1 VAVATNSGEL
11 AVGSATEVRLPSGLS
26 SATVH
31 EAARGRGAL
40 PFRIKPVHPSFAL
53 EGPAFTVRGR
63 PGDNLWIHRGVYA
76 AAAGDVLVVDVGDD
90 AESGY
95 WGEILSRAALAR
107 GLGGLIINGGVRD
120 LRELVAIGFPVFAL
134 GICIQ
139 GTTKRDTGVGGLEV
153 PVRLGDVT
161 VEPGDLV
168 LGDLDG
174 VVAVPAGEVGRVLA
188 AAEQRV
194 SAEEE
199 MMRRIANGEST
210 LTILGLE

>member
-1 VAVATNSGEL
+1 VVTNEAEFASGAT
-11 AVGSATEVRLPSGLS
+11 TEVRLPSGLS

-40 PFRIKPVHPSFAL
+40 PSGIKPVHPSFAV
-53 EGPAFTVRGR
+53 EGPAFTVRCR

-76 AAAGDVLVVDVGDD
+76 ASPGDVLVVDVGDD
-90 AESGY
+90 GESGY
-95 WGEILSRAALAR
+95 WGEILSRAAAAR
-107 GLGGLIINGGVRD
+107 RLGGLVINGGVRD
-120 LRELVAIGFPVFAL
+120 LRELVAIGFPIFAL

-139 GTTKRDTGVGGLEV
+139 GTTKRDTDVGGLEV

-161 VEPGDLV
+161 IERGDFV

-174 VVAVPAGEVGRVLA
+174 VVAVPAGDLGAVLA

-194 SAEEE
+194 TAEEE

-210 LTILGLE
+210 LKILGLE